1 MINNAIG
8 GIESAFSF
16 GPWDVPTPFGT
27 KRIGFHATFPRVS
40 TIPYLASGA
49 VIPPRSEFLAVLGDQ
64 KKGNNLETPESLLR
78 QIVREESGKGQGDG
92 NTYNVTV
99 NASGRKLL
107 DIIID
112 EAELR
117 RRRNGG
123 QNPFLLGGV

>member
-1 MINNAIG
+1 
-8 GIESAFSF
+8 
-16 GPWDVPTPFGT
+16 
-27 KRIGFHATFPRVS
+27 RIG

-64 KKGNNLETPESLLR
+64 KKGNNLEAPESLLR

-107 DIIID
+107 DIIIS
-112 EAELR
+112 EAEM
-117 RRRNGG
+117 RRN
-123 QNPFLLGGV
+123 